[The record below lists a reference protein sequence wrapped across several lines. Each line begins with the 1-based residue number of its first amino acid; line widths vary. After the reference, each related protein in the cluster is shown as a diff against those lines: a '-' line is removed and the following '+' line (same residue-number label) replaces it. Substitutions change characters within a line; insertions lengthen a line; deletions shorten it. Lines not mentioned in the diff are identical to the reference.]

1 MPNAKGNGV
10 GHIKLFKFTFHA
22 FCLDWITTHY
32 FHGIVILKCKIQ
44 PIPCC
49 KIGGIEYWSEYNDLT
64 ISGFNW
70 IIIRMD
76 TAKSSLH
83 ELGLTDEDILPV
95 DFDNSSKIPFLV
107 VYIIIIVLA
116 MFGNVIVIVTIC
128 VTRRNRTLTYQLLI
142 SLSLSYILIS
152 VPTIS
157 LHLLEVLDSEW
168 THGSIL
174 CKFLGYSKS
183 VQLVLDVSHWLAISI
198 DRWVCSGPYE
208 DFVARSRYLRQG

>member
-1 MPNAKGNGV
+1 MHIAKRFNIN
-10 GHIKLFKFTFHA
+10 HIKLFKFTF
-22 FCLDWITTHY
+22 L
-32 FHGIVILKCKIQ
+32 LKYKIQ
-44 PIPCC
+44 PITCC
-49 KIGGIEYWSEYNDLT
+49 KIGGMEYWSEYSDLT
-64 ISGFNW
+64 ISAFNW
-70 IIIRMD
+70 IFIRMD

-107 VYIIIIVLA
+107 VYAIIIAIAV
-116 MFGNVIVIVTIC
+116 FGNVIVIVTIC

-174 CKFLGYSKS
+174 CKIVSYSKS
-183 VQLVLDVSHWLAISI
+183 VALVLGVSHWLAISI
-198 DRWVCSGPYE
+198 DRWVCTGPYE
-208 DFVARSRYLRQG
+208 DIIARSRYLRQGLVITSHCGM